1 MKTILLI
8 LFPFLLS
15 SQTDWMTKNNDAV
28 HFYTAFGI
36 NEAAYQI
43 QSYAFPKWKPA
54 RKVLVSNLVT
64 LAAIFGKEFCDSH
77 KANPT
82 GVSKP
87 DILNGIWSIPVY
99 DIWNVCRRDFLG
111 HDVGKLNDAY
121 YK

>member
-1 MKTILLI
+1 MGSFKLI
-8 LFPFLLS
+8 FLIPFFTFGQSFKEFS
-15 SQTDWMTKNNDAV
+15 SKHNDAV

-36 NEAAYQI
+36 NEASYQI

-54 RKVLVSNLVT
+54 RKILVSNLVT
-64 LAAIFGKEFCDSH
+64 LAAIFGKEFYDSH

-111 HDVGKLNDAY
+111 HDVNKLVY
-121 YK
+121 